1 MNSRHAVIETRL
13 GEVVLVADDASLV
26 GLYFPHH
33 WYKPPAS
40 TFGVRVDVADDLLF
54 SETRRQLD
62 EYLGG
67 SRTTFDLPTSTRGD
81 AWQETVW
88 ALLRDIPYG
97 RTTTYGDLAGRL
109 GDPGLAQAVGQAVGR
124 NPLCVIVPCHR
135 VVGRGGS
142 LTGYAGGVRRK
153 RILLELEEPA
163 EVTSGRLF

>member
-1 MNSRHAVIETRL
+1 MNRRHAVIETQL

-26 GLYFPHH
+26 GLYFPDH
-33 WYKPPAS
+33 WYKPAAG
-40 TFGVRVDVADDLLF
+40 TLGGRAEVADDPLF

-88 ALLRDIPYG
+88 ALLREIPYG

>member
-1 MNSRHAVIETRL
+1 MNRRHAVIETQL

-26 GLYFPHH
+26 GLYFPDH
-33 WYKPPAS
+33 WYKPSA
-40 TFGVRVDVADDLLF
+40 TAFGVRTEVTDDPLF

-88 ALLRDIPYG
+88 ALLREIPYG

-109 GDPGLAQAVGQAVGR
+109 GDPGLAPAVGQAVGR

-153 RILLELEEPA
+153 RFLLELEEPT

>member
-1 MNSRHAVIETRL
+1 MNRRHAVIETRL

-26 GLYFPHH
+26 GLYFPDH
-33 WYKPPAS
+33 WYKPAAAA
-40 TFGVRVDVADDLLF
+40 FGVRTEVTDDPLF

-62 EYLGG
+62 EYLGA
-67 SRTTFDLPTSTRGD
+67 SRTTFDLPTSTQGD
-81 AWQETVW
+81 TWQETVW
-88 ALLRDIPYG
+88 ALLREIPYR

-109 GDPGLAQAVGQAVGR
+109 GNPALAHAVGQAVGR
-124 NPLCVIVPCHR
+124 NPLCMIVPCHR

-153 RILLELEEPA
+153 RFLLELEEPA

>member
-1 MNSRHAVIETRL
+1 MNRRHAVIETRL

-26 GLYFPHH
+26 GLYFPDQ
-33 WYKPPAS
+33 WYKPAAS
-40 TFGVRVDVADDLLF
+40 TFGGRTEVTDDPLF

-67 SRTTFDLPTSTRGD
+67 SRTTFDLPTSTQGD

-88 ALLRDIPYG
+88 ALLREIPYG

-109 GDPGLAQAVGQAVGR
+109 GDPALAQAVGQAVGR
-124 NPLCVIVPCHR
+124 NPLCMIVPCHR

-153 RILLELEEPA
+153 RFLLELEEPA
-163 EVTSGRLF
+163 DVTSGRLF